1 MESEPTFYPTS
12 DQQTIQYLTNRIK
25 ALECEKIYGCNLLI
39 EVQTFAQ
46 IHIAKRDERIAELEA
61 ELAELKPAGL
71 NVFLNEARKSTALEA
86 IQLVEKRLGV
96 LGVGIVAELHKHF
109 NTAS

>member
-12 DQQTIQYLTNRIK
+12 DQQTIEYLTNRIK
-25 ALECEKIYGCNLLI
+25 ALECEKNDSCNFLI
-39 EVQTFAQ
+39 KVQTFAQ

-71 NVFLNEARKSTALEA
+71 NVFLKEAR
-86 IQLVEKRLGV
+86 
-96 LGVGIVAELHKHF
+96 
-109 NTAS
+109 